1 MLIKLTVKNFA
12 LISKLE
18 LEFGKELNILSGE
31 TGAGKS
37 IIVDC
42 IMLLAGGRYDKLAG
56 KYGIDSGI
64 GFALYLDQLSFYGG
78 AKSGGTDAVVLYDDA
93 TAPARVVAAVK
104 KFADGGLTAA
114 AVRSLP
120 DGFGGKI
127 EDLRRCADA

>member
-1 MLIKLTVKNFA
+1 MFTGYVGG
-12 LISKLE
+12 SPYPV
-18 LEFGKELNILSGE
+18 LS
-31 TGAGKS
+31 
-37 IIVDC
+37 
-42 IMLLAGGRYDKLAG
+42 GGRYDKLAG